1 MIFTRK
7 GLIAVA
13 AVAFGG
19 WYYATPYIS
28 LAAMK
33 AAAKARD
40 SQALSAYVDY
50 PVLRENLKDS
60 LRPKAMEM
68 MTREST
74 HNPMAGTF
82 GAMVAN
88 TMIDA
93 TIDTFVTPE
102 GLATLVRGDA
112 VIPGNAS
119 QGKQTMPADV
129 PPPSP
134 ATPSDEEKTKISTG
148 YAGWNRFEMTA
159 TDRYDPT
166 RRTTLILARQGF
178 ASWKLVGMKLPL

>member
-1 MIFTRK
+1 MRK
-7 GLIAVA
+7 GLIALA

-33 AAAKARD
+33 AAAKAKD

-50 PVLRENLKDS
+50 PALRENLKDA

-68 MTREST
+68 MARESA

-88 TMIDA
+88 TMINA

-112 VIPGNAS
+112 VIPTTS
-119 QGKQTMPADV
+119 QGKPTMPTDV

-134 ATPSDEEKTKISTG
+134 ATPSDEQKTTISTG
-148 YAGWNRFEMTA
+148 YAGWNHFEMTA